1 MLVPISQGEDPAMT
15 SVSVDQDYPRTSSP
29 LGGSL
34 AYLLMNLPL
43 GIAGFVTLFTLL
55 VTGLSTAVVWVGL
68 TLLAFAVR
76 LARGAARAERAER
89 AERAKVYALLD
100 VFVPLPYLPLPA
112 TTQRLQWKARLRDV
126 STGAIWRTSTWRTSS
141 YCFLSESSY

>member
-76 LARGAARAERAER
+76 LARGAARAERAR
-89 AERAKVYALLD
+89 VYALPGR
-100 VFVPLPYLPLPA
+100 VRPVA
-112 TTQRLQWKARLRDV
+112 V
-126 STGAIWRTSTWRTSS
+126 SAAVEANRFRRHF
-141 YCFLSESSY
+141 YYAA